1 MSIFLNAP
9 HSCTELLLLFACLL
23 LLVFLGGGGGR
34 FLGCFFFVCVQDRK
48 CSLRITFR
56 LSALY
61 VPIINTSSAV
71 VRWELNSKL
80 LTNQME
86 PVQSSQQQQQH
97 HQCVSVR
104 VCVAA

>member
-1 MSIFLNAP
+1 MSPTVVLGY
-9 HSCTELLLLFACLL
+9 LYCL
-23 LLVFLGGGGGR
+23 FLGKGGGVVFFR
-34 FLGCFFFVCVQDRK
+34 FFFVCVQDRK
-48 CSLRITFR
+48 SSLRITFR
-56 LSALY
+56 LSALC

-86 PVQSSQQQQQH
+86 PVQSSQQQQ

>member
-1 MSIFLNAP
+1 MPPTVVLGYLY
-9 HSCTELLLLFACLL
+9 CLF
-23 LLVFLGGGGGR
+23 FS
-34 FLGCFFFVCVQDRK
+34 FFFFVCVQDRK

-56 LSALY
+56 LSALC

-86 PVQSSQQQQQH
+86 PVQSSQQQQH